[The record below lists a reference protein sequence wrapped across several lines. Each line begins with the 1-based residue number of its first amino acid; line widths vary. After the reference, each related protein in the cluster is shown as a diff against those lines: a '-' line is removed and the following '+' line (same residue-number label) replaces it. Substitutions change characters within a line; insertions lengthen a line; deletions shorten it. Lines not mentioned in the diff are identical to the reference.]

1 MVVSSVKLVEVSLK
15 LDAIAEDIE
24 EDSAELL
31 DDVAALLDDELVEEL
46 TADELGVLLDEELD
60 ELGVSAAALELL
72 LPEDP
77 PPQAVSNKK
86 DK

>member
-1 MVVSSVKLVEVSLK
+1 MSSPKLAEVNLK
-15 LDAIAEDIE
+15 LEAFAEDIE

-31 DDVAALLDDELVEEL
+31 DVAALLDDELIEEL
-46 TADELGVLLDEELD
+46 VADELGVLLDEELD

-72 LPEDP
+72 LPEEP

>member
-1 MVVSSVKLVEVSLK
+1 MSSAKLADVSLK
-15 LDAIAEDIE
+15 LDALAEDVA

-31 DDVAALLDDELVEEL
+31 DDVATALDDELVEEEL
-46 TADELGVLLDEELD
+46 AAEELGVLLDEELD
-60 ELGVSAAALELL
+60 ELGVSVAALELL
-72 LPEDP
+72 CPEEP